1 MADTNETAVAT
12 AAPKKR
18 RTKAELEAAGI
29 EKKATK
35 RVVFYKAT
43 DSAGNEIADVK
54 IDFLKFMTMRD
65 GLGEFVKL
73 QGEFGPAVKFQEF
86 EL

>member
-1 MADTNETAVAT
+1 MADNETAAV

-18 RTKAELEAAGI
+18 RTKEELAAAGI
-29 EKKATK
+29 EKKPTK
-35 RVVFYKAT
+35 RVVFYTAT
-43 DSAGNEIADVK
+43 DEAGNPITAK
-54 IDFLKFMTMRD
+54 INFLKFMTMRD

-73 QGEFGPAVKFQEF
+73 QSEYGPSVSFQEF